1 MKKSCG
7 ILIVPGILKFGLT
20 VEVSRFDA
28 PGVLEFELVAG
39 SLLLKDGLK
48 LFMSFS
54 NESEIWSSA
63 LIDFNICTYDYFTIL
78 RIFKSRADGIC
89 LLGSL
94 ITWLFMGW
102 VQSLHPTFRFDA
114 VWITC
119 RDFSTTT

>member
-1 MKKSCG
+1 LKKSCG

-54 NESEIWSSA
+54 NESEI
-63 LIDFNICTYDYFTIL
+63 
-78 RIFKSRADGIC
+78 
-89 LLGSL
+89 
-94 ITWLFMGW
+94 
-102 VQSLHPTFRFDA
+102 
-114 VWITC
+114 
-119 RDFSTTT
+119 